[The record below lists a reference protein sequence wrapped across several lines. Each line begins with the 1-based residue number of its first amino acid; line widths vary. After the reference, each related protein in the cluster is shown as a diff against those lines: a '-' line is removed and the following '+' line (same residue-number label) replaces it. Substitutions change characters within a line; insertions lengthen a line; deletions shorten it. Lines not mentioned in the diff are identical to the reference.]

1 MLVHS
6 SVNTFSLVQTH
17 STNAVLK
24 STDTFVVIGLG
35 FIALLILIF
44 TRGNLGY
51 KQTSDGVKFSND
63 ENISK

>member
-1 MLVHS
+1 MLVHA

-24 STDTFVVIGLG
+24 NTGTFVVIGLG

-44 TRGNLGY
+44 TRGNLRY
-51 KQTSDGVKFSND
+51 KQTSNGLKFSNN